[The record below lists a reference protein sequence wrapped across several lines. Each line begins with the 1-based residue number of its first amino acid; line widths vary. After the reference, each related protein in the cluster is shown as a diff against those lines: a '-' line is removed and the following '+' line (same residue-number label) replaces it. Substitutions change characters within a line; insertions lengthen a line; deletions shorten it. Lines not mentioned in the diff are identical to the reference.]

1 MNRFYLEIHG
11 YPVRSSFRKNLVKRS
26 GNYFEKLTS
35 SPVDNQYTL
44 VESVPESRRFAVD
57 QTPVQDFQINEFGW
71 PSSDISMLLKAQ
83 SEELTNSILSRLVDL
98 KAKTHIP
105 PGISDK
111 DIIKYHIPSR
121 YLGTSSE
128 LLTHLESKI
137 GQQISSEDVQDVDV
151 NSVNHIDFASSE
163 EDPQT
168 V

>member
-1 MNRFYLEIHG
+1 MNRVYLEFHG
-11 YPVRSSFRKNLVKRS
+11 YLVRSSYRNNLVKRS
-26 GNYFEKLTS
+26 GNYFEQLTS
-35 SPVDNQYTL
+35 SAVDNQYTL
-44 VESVPESRRFAVD
+44 VESVPESRRFVVD

-98 KAKTHIP
+98 KAKTNIP
-105 PGISDK
+105 PGTSDK

-121 YLGTSSE
+121 YFGTSSE

-137 GQQISSEDVQDVDV
+137 GQQISSEDVQAVDV
-151 NSVNHIDFASSE
+151 KSNNHIDFVSSE
-163 EDPQT
+163 EESQT